1 MLKIVKRWFSDIAD
15 LRPKHKLV
23 VVMRNNAG
31 ENKSQE
37 SINFFESVGLKNYFS
52 TAHEQWQNV
61 LPVEQ
66 SIRSWWQ
73 HGQSWLN
80 LDWAVDSSPR
90 QHWLHGMLAMLPT
103 RRSLALLLG
112 GGCMARCDMFL
123 DFVHLGAGHWFI
135 SILTDERR
143 ASILPAQL
151 RQSLWIQ
158 TQHKRILLLYS
169 GEDQFNDIKSSE
181 TWWIFVSTV
190 KFRIQEAENGWAVS
204 VWQIKRHTV

>member
-66 SIRSWWQ
+66 SIRS
-73 HGQSWLN
+73 
-80 LDWAVDSSPR
+80 
-90 QHWLHGMLAMLPT
+90 
-103 RRSLALLLG
+103 
-112 GGCMARCDMFL
+112 
-123 DFVHLGAGHWFI
+123 
-135 SILTDERR
+135 
-143 ASILPAQL
+143 
-151 RQSLWIQ
+151 
-158 TQHKRILLLYS
+158 
-169 GEDQFNDIKSSE
+169 
-181 TWWIFVSTV
+181 
-190 KFRIQEAENGWAVS
+190 
-204 VWQIKRHTV
+204 